1 MADESNQ
8 QATTQPPMVIVPTA
22 LRQRDPPFFDGTDEQ
37 DVEDWLSIFEKVG
50 ASNKWDDPS
59 KLQYVSFYLK
69 EVASLWFHN
78 HQVEFNT
85 WSVFKQRIADV
96 FGRPE
101 VRKLRAEQRL
111 RGHARLQGEGFTSYI
126 EDVLDLC
133 KRLNP
138 SMTEAD
144 KIKHI
149 LKGIDD
155 DAFQMLLAKDPR
167 TVSELATLCQSF
179 DELRKQ
185 RVLARRAAVP
195 DEPLAA
201 LTLGGEHTTLLSEIK
216 RYVREEVARQ
226 LSCLSYLPTREH
238 ATEHLAP
245 AIRQVIQ
252 EQVSEALPSAS
263 QPTPVAAPLSYAAV
277 AATPPRPVPVPA
289 PPPVRAPTM
298 PFPRAQLS
306 YNGNPWR
313 TPDNRPICYFCGY
326 PGHVARL
333 CRRRFAATSAAP
345 RYSDDW
351 FRAQYDARRDPP
363 PQRDRLP
370 GECDPLPDE
379 RDRQP
384 APDYRPYAPRRSAS
398 PGRRSQSPMRRRPRP
413 SETEN

>member
-1 MADESNQ
+1 MADETTQ
-8 QATTQPPMVIVPTA
+8 QGTPQPPMVIVPTA
-22 LRQRDPPFFDGTDEQ
+22 LRLRDPPFFDGTDEQ
-37 DVEDWLSIFEKVG
+37 DVEDWLSTFEKVG

-78 HQVEFNT
+78 HQSEFAT
-85 WSVFKQRIADV
+85 WGAFKQRIADV

-111 RGHARLQGEGFTSYI
+111 RGRAQLQGEGFTSYI

-133 KRLNP
+133 KRLDP
-138 SMTEAD
+138 SMSEGD

-167 TVSELATLCQSF
+167 TVSEVATLCQSF

-185 RVLARRAAVP
+185 RVLARRAAGT
-195 DEPLAA
+195 DQSLAS
-201 LTLGGEHTTLLSEIK
+201 LTLGGEHNMLLSEIK

-226 LSCLSYLPTREH
+226 LSCLSYLPTAEH
-238 ATEHLAP
+238 ATQQLAP

-252 EQVSEALPSAS
+252 EQVSEALPPAS

-277 AATPPRPVPVPA
+277 AATPPRPLPVATPR
-289 PPPVRAPTM
+289 PVRAPTTSL
-298 PFPRAQLS
+298 PGTQQCYS
-306 YNGNPWR
+306 GNPWR
-313 TPDNRPICYFCGY
+313 TLDNRPICYACGY
-326 PGHVARL
+326 PGHVARF

-345 RYSDDW
+345 RYSDYS
-351 FRAQYDARRDPP
+351 FRAPYDAQRELPR
-363 PQRDRLP
+363 QRDRIP
-370 GECDPLPDE
+370 AERDPLPTE
-379 RDRQP
+379 RDREP
-384 APDYRPYAPRRSAS
+384 APEYRLFASRRSPS
-398 PGRRSQSPMRRRPRP
+398 PLRRSLSSLRRRP
-413 SETEN
+413 SHLETEN